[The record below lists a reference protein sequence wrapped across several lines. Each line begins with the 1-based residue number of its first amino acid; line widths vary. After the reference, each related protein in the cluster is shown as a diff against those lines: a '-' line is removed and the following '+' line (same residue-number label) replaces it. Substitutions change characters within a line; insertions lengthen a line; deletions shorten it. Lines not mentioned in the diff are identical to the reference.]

1 MSNSPAGVDFHT
13 IDDLDVNS
21 RTVLAR
27 ADLNVPAQGGNV
39 TDTTE
44 LFRDGWRATGF
55 QVLPRSASREQPT
68 PLAGHLP

>member
-1 MSNSPAGVDFHT
+1 MSNLPAGVDFRT

-27 ADLNVPAQGGNV
+27 ADLNVPAQDGNV
-39 TDTTE
+39 TNTIE
-44 LFRDGWRATGF
+44 RFRDGWRATAF
-55 QVLPRSASREQPT
+55 RVLPRSKSREQPA